1 MSNRY
6 TNKNRR
12 KKGRTEKS
20 RNSKNLLK
28 KLFHDDS
35 STLDKNI
42 KILIGG
48 NGDTNTDTNT
58 NKKPTK
64 FDSMFLGYE
73 EGISVDTRGS
83 FEKLREYV
91 GDSFEKFTTITQG
104 LISRKVLD
112 TAGYENKTS
121 EEVANELKNDTKK
134 LEEINNYLQTK
145 NGKEMINELK
155 ELSNTATGV
164 ISESIEKIP
173 ETFTGSIKKMG
184 DAGLKVGI
192 GLATEVP
199 IIAPIIG
206 MSNMIKGTEEAIE
219 ATADAVKK
227 VAEITGDTAEEIKK
241 PINEIENKIDEISEK
256 ASNINVEIPDVKI
269 PDVKIPDVKIPDV
282 KIPDVK
288 ISDVEIPKIEIPKV
302 ELPEVEIPKVELP
315 DVEMQK
321 NNLEKQTSSVN
332 EQFGGGSDINKFIN
346 LIQHGGKKIRKR
358 VNSTRHAFKNISK
371 NISKKQR

>member
-20 RNSKNLLK
+20 RNSKKLLK

-35 STLDKNI
+35 STFDKNI

-48 NGDTNTDTNT
+48 NGDTNT

-64 FDSMFLGYE
+64 FDTMFLGYE

-112 TAGYENKTS
+112 TAGYENKTP

-134 LEEINNYLQTK
+134 LEEINNYLQTED
-145 NGKEMINELK
+145 GKEMINEIK
-155 ELSNTATGV
+155 DLSNTATDV

-184 DAGLKVGI
+184 DAGLKVGV

-206 MSNMIKGTEEAIE
+206 ISNMIEGTEEAIE

-241 PINEIENKIDEISEK
+241 PINEIENKIDEIS
-256 ASNINVEIPDVKI
+256 NKI
-269 PDVKIPDVKIPDV
+269 ENTQ
-282 KIPDVK
+282 K
-288 ISDVEIPKIEIPKV
+288 ISQIPTDKSQMNETLMNETLMNNKLLLN
-302 ELPEVEIPKVELP
+302 E
-315 DVEMQK
+315 K
-321 NNLEKQTSSVN
+321 N
-332 EQFGGGSDINKFIN
+332 
-346 LIQHGGKKIRKR
+346 IQHGGSDMTKFHNVLQNGGKKLRKR
-358 VNSTRHAFKNISK
+358 INNTRYAFKNVSK
-371 NISKKQR
+371 NITKKNK

>member
-20 RNSKNLLK
+20 RNSKNLFK
-28 KLFHDDS
+28 KIFHDDS
-35 STLDKNI
+35 SILDKNI

-48 NGDTNTDTNT
+48 NEDTNT
-58 NKKPTK
+58 NTNEKPTK
-64 FDSMFLGYE
+64 FDVMFLGYE
-73 EGISVDTRGS
+73 EGIPIDTRGS

-91 GDSFEKFTTITQG
+91 GDSFEKITTTTQG

-112 TAGYENKTS
+112 TAGYENKTP

-145 NGKEMINELK
+145 DGKEMINEIK

-173 ETFTGSIKKMG
+173 ETFEGSMKKMG
-184 DAGLKVGI
+184 NAGLKVGV

-256 ASNINVEIPDVKI
+256 ASNVDIKM
-269 PDVKIPDVKIPDV
+269 
-282 KIPDVK
+282 
-288 ISDVEIPKIEIPKV
+288 
-302 ELPEVEIPKVELP
+302 PEVEIPEVEIP
-315 DVEMQK
+315 EVEIPEVEIPEVEIPEVEIPEVKMQK

-332 EQFGGGSDINKFIN
+332 EQLGGGSDINKFIN